1 MNLKKYISI
10 FLAIL
15 MLVSNFGFAIN
26 VHYCE
31 DKVSSV
37 TVGSS
42 GNNAEEEC
50 CGVIEKES
58 KCCHDKIVKSD
69 EKSDQILG
77 KSQTFE
83 AIYIPVVHDW
93 NPIFFSFN
101 IKTPKREAIT
111 YYCEANAPPLYLL
124 YRQFTFYA

>member
-1 MNLKKYISI
+1 MILKRHISI

-15 MLVSNFGFAIN
+15 LLASNFGLAIN

-50 CGVIEKES
+50 CGAIEKES

-69 EKSDQILG
+69 EKSDQILV

-83 AIYIPVVHDW
+83 AHYIPIVHDW
-93 NPIFFSFN
+93 NPITVSFN
-101 IKTPKREAIT
+101 IKTPKRGAIT

-124 YRQFTFYA
+124 YSQFTFYA